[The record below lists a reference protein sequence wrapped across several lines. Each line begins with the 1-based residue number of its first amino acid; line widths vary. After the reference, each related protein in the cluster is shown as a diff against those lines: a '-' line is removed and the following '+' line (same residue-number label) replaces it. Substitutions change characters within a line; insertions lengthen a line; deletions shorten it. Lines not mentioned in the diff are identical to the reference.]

1 VPFRDLSLKRSFA
14 PPGAKERVCFK
25 LPRVMLNKRKALI
38 GYLVYAI
45 GKPVAKRVLK
55 RKAKAAVP
63 GTREGSRVPNTSA
76 IVAAVGA
83 LLGGLL
89 FWRKRRG
96 REEESPQT

>member
-1 VPFRDLSLKRSFA
+1 
-14 PPGAKERVCFK
+14 
-25 LPRVMLNKRKALI
+25 MLNRRKAFI

-45 GKPVAKRVLK
+45 GKPVAKRVVK

-63 GTREGSRVPNTSA
+63 GTREGSRLPNTSA
-76 IVAAVGA
+76 IVAGAGA

-96 REEESPQT
+96 REQEPQQT